1 MDIVRLVIVN
11 QHVFVPK
18 HKSFFIHYLTLPVMT
33 YSVRSFSEMS
43 WKLGCNPQCRW
54 AVSAL
59 MLRHCNYD
67 TQIPYNELLIKWSQI
82 KHRLIAFEVT
92 IPTTL
97 YLYEVYISELCY
109 LFSFTKYHIL
119 LCKITCF
126 LPYQNKFFCCKYSHF
141 SQRGGLVTHTLNL
154 VGVPLKMNRLEKIFT
169 WMFSAHA
176 QKLTPTKMPLFY
188 KWG

>member
-67 TQIPYNELLIKWSQI
+67 TQIPYDELWIKWSQM

-97 YLYEVYISELCY
+97 YLYQVYISELCY
-109 LFSFTKYHIL
+109 LFSFTKIPHLIVQNNMLSSIPKLVFL
-119 LCKITCF
+119 L
-126 LPYQNKFFCCKYSHF
+126 Q
-141 SQRGGLVTHTLNL
+141 
-154 VGVPLKMNRLEKIFT
+154 IFT
-169 WMFSAHA
+169 FSPGGGDLWH
-176 QKLTPTKMPLFY
+176 THWT
-188 KWG
+188 